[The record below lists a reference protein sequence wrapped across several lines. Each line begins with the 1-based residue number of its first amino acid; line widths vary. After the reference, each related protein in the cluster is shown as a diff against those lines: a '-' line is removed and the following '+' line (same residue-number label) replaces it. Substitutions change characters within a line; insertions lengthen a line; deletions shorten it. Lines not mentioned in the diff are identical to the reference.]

1 MPVFRLS
8 RETLDFPDP
17 SLAEPDGLLAVG
29 GDLSPQRILR
39 AYALGIFPW
48 YPENSP
54 ILWWSPDPRCIL
66 LPGELHVPR
75 SLERTLRQER
85 FSFSLD
91 AAFAEVIANCA
102 DIRRESGTWL
112 VPEMIEAY
120 GRLHQL
126 GLAHS
131 AEAWHGRELAGGVYG
146 LALGR
151 VFFGESMFFR
161 RPDASKAALVYLIRQ
176 LAAAGFALVDCQQE
190 TANMRRFGARGVPRA
205 VFRQRLGKA
214 LFCPVP
220 RGSWR
225 KGIARGKEELCG
237 K

>member
-1 MPVFRLS
+1 MFRIMPVFRLS
-8 RETLDFPDP
+8 RETLEFPDP
-17 SLAEPDGLLAVG
+17 SLADPDGLVAVG

-54 ILWWSPDPRCIL
+54 ILWWSPDPRCVL
-66 LPGELHVPR
+66 LPEDLHIPR
-75 SLERTLRQER
+75 SLERVLRQGR

-91 AAFAEVIANCA
+91 AAFGEVIENCA
-102 DIRRESGTWL
+102 DSRRHSGTWL
-112 VPEMIEAY
+112 LPEMIGAY
-120 GRLHQL
+120 KFLHSL

-131 AEAWHGRELAGGVYG
+131 VEAWQGGELAGGLYG

-161 RPDASKAALVYLIRQ
+161 RPDASKAALIHLVRL
-176 LAAAGFALVDCQQE
+176 LAGAGFALIDCQQE
-190 TANMRRFGARGVPRA
+190 TANLLRFGARGLPRE
-205 VFRQRLGKA
+205 VFLRRLREG
-214 LFCPVP
+214 LSRSDP

-225 KGIARGKEELCG
+225 QGIPVAD
-237 K
+237 